1 MCPAFFTCTNVRL
14 PYVRAHPASAL
25 STQGWSVAA
34 LNWGKEGRHMNGNIN
49 GQTYYMRDIYVRI
62 GRDIFTREMDL

>member
-1 MCPAFFTCTNVRL
+1 
-14 PYVRAHPASAL
+14 
-25 STQGWSVAA
+25 
-34 LNWGKEGRHMNGNIN
+34 MNGNIN